1 MDSSAR
7 QFRFRVILAFALVY
21 VFWGS
26 TYLGIRVAVESVPP
40 ALMAG
45 TRFFVAGTLMLAY
58 CAGRG
63 RAVRIT
69 RQEALRLGVIG
80 VLLLTCSNVVLA
92 WAEQFVPTGLAAL
105 IVSITPLWFLVIE
118 TWILRGDRIS
128 RAGLAGLA
136 LGICGIVILLW
147 PKLSGAT
154 ALDRAQALPATVL
167 LAASLSWATGS
178 VLSKR
183 WHVSVDPF
191 VASGW
196 QMVFA
201 GVVNISLGV
210 VTGEAASAHWNARG
224 IGAIAYLVVF
234 GSWVG
239 FSAYIWLL
247 HHVPVPK
254 VATYA
259 YVNPVVAVF
268 LGWLV
273 LHERIDAYI
282 LAGSA
287 IVIASVALVTGA
299 KVKTPAGEME
309 APELPQVEGT
319 GD

>member
-1 MDSSAR
+1 MTPVATQR
-7 QFRFRVILAFALVY
+7 RFRVILAFALVY

-26 TYLGIRVAVESVPP
+26 TYLGIKMAVDAIPP

-45 TRFFVAGTLMLAY
+45 TRFFIAGALLLVY
-58 CAGRG
+58 CAWRG
-63 RAVRIT
+63 HAVRIT
-69 RQEALRLGVIG
+69 WREAGQLAVIG

-92 WAEQFVPTGLAAL
+92 WAEETLPTGLSAL
-105 IVSITPLWFLVIE
+105 MISITPLWFLLIE
-118 TWILRGDRIS
+118 TWMLRGDRIS
-128 RAGLAGLA
+128 GAGLAGLG
-136 LGICGIVILLW
+136 LGIAGITTLLW
-147 PKLSGAT
+147 PKLMATT
-154 ALDRAQALPATVL
+154 ALGRAQLFASLALL
-167 LAASLSWATGS
+167 FASLSWATGS

-183 WHVSVDPF
+183 WQASVDPF

-196 QMVFA
+196 EMVFA
-201 GVVNISLGV
+201 GAVNLTIG
-210 VTGEAASAHWNARG
+210 AASGGFARAHWTAEG
-224 IGAIAYLVVF
+224 IGAIAYLIVF

-247 HHVPVPK
+247 HNVPMPK

-273 LHERIDAYI
+273 LHERLDAYI

-287 IVIASVALVTGA
+287 VVVASVALVTGA
-299 KVKTPAGEME
+299 KVKTPVGEIP
-309 APELPQVEGT
+309 AELPEVEST

>member
-1 MDSSAR
+1 MALSESSAR
-7 QFRFRVILAFALVY
+7 WRVILAFALVY

-26 TYLGIRVAVESVPP
+26 TYLGIRIAVDAVPP

-45 TRFFVAGTLMLAY
+45 TRFFVAGLLMVAW
-58 CAGRG
+58 CAWRG
-63 RAVRIT
+63 RAVRLGWD
-69 RQEALRLGVIG
+69 EAWHLALIG

-92 WAEQFVPTGLAAL
+92 WAEQYVPTGLAAL
-105 IVSITPLWFLVIE
+105 IVSVTPLWFLAIE
-118 TWILRGDRIS
+118 SWALRGDRIARS
-128 RAGLAGLA
+128 GLLGLA
-136 LGICGIVILLW
+136 LGICGIAVLLW
-147 PKLSGAT
+147 PKLRAT
-154 ALDRAQALPATVL
+154 NALDRSQLLPALAL
-167 LAASLSWATGS
+167 LGASLSWATGS
-178 VLSKR
+178 VISKR
-183 WHVSVDPF
+183 WQSRLDPF

-196 QMVFA
+196 EMIFA
-201 GVVNISLGV
+201 GAVNIGIGV
-210 VTGEAASAHWNARG
+210 VTGEAARAHWTAAG

-247 HHVPVPK
+247 HHVPIPK

-273 LHERIDAYI
+273 LHERVDFYI

-299 KVKTPAGEME
+299 KVKAPTGELEPA
-309 APELPQVEGT
+309 ELPEVEST

>member
-1 MDSSAR
+1 MTALAR
-7 QFRFRVILAFALVY
+7 QRRFRVILAFMLVY

-45 TRFFVAGTLMLAY
+45 TRFFIAGVLMVAWCTW
-58 CAGRG
+58 RG
-63 RAVRIT
+63 RTVRIT
-69 RQEALRLGVIG
+69 WREAVQLAAIG

-92 WAEQFVPTGLAAL
+92 WAEQTLPTGLSAL
-105 IVSITPLWFLVIE
+105 MVSITPLWFLLIE
-118 TWILRGDRIS
+118 SWILRGDRIS
-128 RAGLAGLA
+128 SAGLAGLG
-136 LGICGIVILLW
+136 LGIGGIATLLW
-147 PKLSGAT
+147 PRLVATT
-154 ALDRAQALPATVL
+154 ALGRAQLFASVALL
-167 LAASLSWATGS
+167 GASLSWAMGS
-178 VLSKR
+178 VLSKH
-183 WHVSVDPF
+183 WQASVDPF

-196 QMVFA
+196 EMVFA
-201 GVVNISLGV
+201 GFINIVIGF
-210 VTGEAASAHWNARG
+210 VTGETARAHWTAQG

-247 HHVPVPK
+247 HNVPMPK

-273 LHERIDAYI
+273 LHEHIDGYI

-287 IVIASVALVTGA
+287 IVVTSVALVTGA
-299 KVKTPAGEME
+299 KVKTPAGEIP
-309 APELPQVEGT
+309 ADLPEVEST